1 MDHHQKTPVAAGDS
15 RGNRLRSAGRARS
28 RIRRYALANGLNRI
42 VTLTQR
48 CQRCDGAGI
57 NRACV
62 CPEGPL
68 RSADRDE
75 AMREARNLIR
85 RLRRRLGRSEP
96 LLFVVEYHRD
106 GVWHL
111 HMLTRLAMPLA
122 WWERVWGLGIVH
134 PGRDASGD
142 AHRAA
147 AYAAKYVQKALEAG
161 YYRHSYEVTRG
172 FTPQPLRTLVE
183 SVEDALEA
191 LDVAFGWC
199 DPEVVALHEVV
210 DGWPAARTWL
220 VYQSGGG
227 GPS

>member
-1 MDHHQKTPVAAGDS
+1 MDHDQKTPVAAGDS
-15 RGNRLRSAGRARS
+15 RGHRLRSAARARS
-28 RIRRYALANGLNRI
+28 KIRRYAMANGLNRI

-48 CQRCDGAGI
+48 CSRCDGAGE

-62 CPEGPL
+62 CPEGPE
-68 RSADRDE
+68 RSSDRDT

-96 LLFVVEYHRD
+96 LLFVVEHHRD

-122 WWERVWGLGIVH
+122 WWQRMWGLGFVH
-134 PGRDASGD
+134 PGRDARGD
-142 AHRAA
+142 ADRAA
-147 AYAAKYVQKALEAG
+147 AYAAKYVQKSLEAG

-172 FTPQPLRTLVE
+172 FTPKPLRTLVE

-191 LDVAFGWC
+191 LDAAFGWC

-210 DGWPAARTWL
+210 DGWAAPRTWM